1 MNLREGDIIQAL
13 NDLPLH
19 LIDFCHVSCH
29 MKTELC
35 HTPVL
40 LDEVE
45 LAMVFQVKVAKMTM
59 RFDQLLKLGLLR
71 DEIRLQKQDV
81 LAAAVYMARGA
92 AKTWALGEKTQ
103 VSLGP

>member
-1 MNLREGDIIQAL
+1 
-13 NDLPLH
+13 
-19 LIDFCHVSCH
+19 

-35 HTPVL
+35 HAPIL

-92 AKTWALGEKTQ
+92 VKTWALGVKTQ
-103 VSLGP
+103 VSLGPQTTLPNNDLHALEPIGHEGMVIREIK